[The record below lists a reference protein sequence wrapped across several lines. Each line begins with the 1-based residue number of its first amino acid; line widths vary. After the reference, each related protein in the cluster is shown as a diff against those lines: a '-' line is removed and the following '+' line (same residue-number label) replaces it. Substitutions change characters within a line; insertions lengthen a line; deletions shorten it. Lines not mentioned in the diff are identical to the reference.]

1 MKAIVILFALLCA
14 ACVAGEIMIV
24 LADRNDEDDKEYEEE
39 DDADMD

>member
-24 LADRNDEDDKEYEEE
+24 LADHNDEDDKEYEGDE
-39 DDADMD
+39 DDEER

>member
-1 MKAIVILFALLCA
+1 MKTIVILFALLCA

-24 LADRNDEDDKEYEEE
+24 LADHNDEDDKEYEEE